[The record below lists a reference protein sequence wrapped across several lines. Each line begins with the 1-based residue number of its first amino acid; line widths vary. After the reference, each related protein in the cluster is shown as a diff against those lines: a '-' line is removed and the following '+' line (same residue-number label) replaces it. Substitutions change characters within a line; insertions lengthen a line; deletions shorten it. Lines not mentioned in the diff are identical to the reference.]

1 MKQTNE
7 IKFSSY
13 GVWDLLRKVYQNK
26 EELLPKLGFNTYE
39 EFLD

>member
-26 EELLPKLGFNTYE
+26 EELLNKK
-39 EFLD
+39 